1 MTLSVLPAVV
11 AETIEQGV
19 DGARRRGLSR
29 RALVFLPLWLL
40 MLSVASWR
48 AFFELWLR
56 PFHWEKTEHGLTQRG
71 EADAGDQCNF
81 SG

>member
-1 MTLSVLPAVV
+1 
-11 AETIEQGV
+11 
-19 DGARRRGLSR
+19 
-29 RALVFLPLWLL
+29 